1 EHELGSQLDVV
12 ARSIPAELSELRCF
26 RGHEQLE
33 QELAA
38 SFVQPVRES
47 PQPNELAR
55 VQDEVAFGVV
65 AHEHLRE
72 RRIEL
77 LDVSAELVAELEV
90 ELRTP
95 ALLDRHR
102 ERDAG
107 LPGTACE
114 LGPVLLVDEE
124 AGAVLRD
131 TVRD

>member
-1 EHELGSQLDVV
+1 M
-12 ARSIPAELSELRCF
+12 
-26 RGHEQLE
+26 
-33 QELAA
+33 
-38 SFVQPVRES
+38 
-47 PQPNELAR
+47 
-55 VQDEVAFGVV
+55 
-65 AHEHLRE
+65 
-72 RRIEL
+72 
-77 LDVSAELVAELEV
+77 SAELVAELEV

-131 TVRD
+131 TVRDCQLEALVHDRLDVGHACSLVGRRCAGDAEQVAAERAAMVEGEHVQRRHRGSSCSREGRT